1 VESIGDAC
9 DAFEAK
15 EDIGINADAFFY
27 LWR

>member
-1 VESIGDAC
+1 VGSIGIAC

-15 EDIGINADAFFY
+15 ADIGINADAFFY